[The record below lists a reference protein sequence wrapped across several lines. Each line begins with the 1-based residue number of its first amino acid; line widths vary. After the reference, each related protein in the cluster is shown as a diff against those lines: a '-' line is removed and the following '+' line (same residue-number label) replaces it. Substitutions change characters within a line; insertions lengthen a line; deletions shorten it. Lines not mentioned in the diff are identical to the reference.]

1 MCKEY
6 IYAVIYLKRIAFEK
20 IEENFVKKILFTK
33 IKNSSL
39 KK

>member
-6 IYAVIYLKRIAFEK
+6 IYAVIYLKRIAFE
-20 IEENFVKKILFTK
+20 IEDNFVKKILFTK
-33 IKNSSL
+33 IKNSTL